1 MRILSAADVR
11 KALPIPVAIEAMRQA
26 FASLSE
32 GRVIMPQRIHMDI
45 QRHQG
50 ITLLM
55 PAYINDAGGEAL
67 ALKVVSL
74 FPNNAARGLAM
85 LQAVV
90 LVFDPHTGR
99 PAALMEGATLTAIR
113 TAAACGLAT
122 DLLARPESKVVAV
135 FGAGVQARAQLQ
147 AMCCVRSIE
156 TAWIYDP
163 IPGRAE
169 TLIAELAGRDGVC
182 ADLRLAGDST
192 EALAY
197 ADIVCTATT
206 AVNPVFEDADV
217 RKGTHI
223 NAIGS
228 YQPHVSEIPPQT
240 VARSLVIVDSRQAAL
255 DEAGDLIQPISAG
268 LIDAG
273 HIHAELGELVLGHKH
288 GRRSAKQI
296 TLFKSVG
303 VAVQEAAAARAALLT
318 AEQVGL
324 GTVVPWQETP

>member
-11 KALPIPVAIEAMRQA
+11 KALPIPAAIEAMRQA
-26 FASLSE
+26 FASLSA

-45 QRHQG
+45 RRHRG
-50 ITLLM
+50 ISLLM
-55 PAYINDAGGEAL
+55 PAYIDDVGGEAL

-74 FPNNAARGLAM
+74 FPNNAAHGLAM

-90 LVFDPHTGR
+90 LAFDPYTGR
-99 PAALMEGATLTAIR
+99 PVALMEGAALTAIR
-113 TAAACGLAT
+113 TAAACGLAAEI
-122 DLLARPESKVVAV
+122 LARPESKVVAI

-147 AMCCVRSIE
+147 AMCCVRPIE

-169 TLIAELAGRDGVC
+169 TFISELAGLDGIC
-182 ADLRLAGDST
+182 ADLRPAAGPA
-192 EALAY
+192 EALAE

-206 AVNPVFEDADV
+206 AMNPVFEDADL

-240 VARSLVIVDSRQAAL
+240 VARALVIVDSRQAAL
-255 DEAGDLIQPISAG
+255 DEAGDLIQPINAG

-303 VAVQEAAAARAALLT
+303 VAVQEAAAARAAMMA
-318 AEQVGL
+318 AEQADL
-324 GTVVPWQETP
+324 GTVVPW